1 MKAHF
6 HPGRLV
12 WAAARLPWVTLRA
25 GGRGA
30 RRVLRSARFW
40 VPFLFA
46 VVVLLVVYYALADRY
61 TPLTT
66 DAYVQAYVIQVAPQ
80 VEGEVVRVYVGENQ
94 PVARGELLFE
104 IDRRPFEHKVRELE
118 GALARM
124 TQQVAQMESELA
136 AARAEEE
143 RVAAD
148 KALALA
154 IYRQEKAIFSKSSTT
169 ERKYLEAEQK
179 HKAAVAAQER
189 ARAQVRQKEQALAA
203 KVGAEHALVAEA
215 RAQLETARL
224 KLGWTRVVSPANGY
238 VTNVQLRAGS
248 YATAGRPVLTVVD
261 GEQWWVVANFR
272 ESNLEYLA
280 PGRPAGVAFRGYPGR
295 IFPATVQSVG
305 WGVGQGQGVP
315 SGELPAVKSPN
326 EWVRFAQRFPV
337 RLALDRPAD
346 VPLRVGAT
354 ASVVVYASDD
364 SPLNPVAHFWQ
375 ELLTRLDYL
384 R

>member
-1 MKAHF
+1 MKVHL
-6 HPGRLV
+6 HLGRLV
-12 WAAARLPWVTLRA
+12 GTAARLPWATLRA
-25 GGRGA
+25 CGRGA

-40 VPFLFA
+40 IAFLFT
-46 VVVLLVVYYALADRY
+46 VVVLLVAYYALMDKY
-61 TPLTT
+61 TPFTT

-104 IDRRPFEHKVRELE
+104 IDRRPFEHKVREL
-118 GALARM
+118 GGNLARM
-124 TQQVAQMESELA
+124 TQQVAQLDSELA
-136 AARAEEE
+136 AARAEEDRIAAE
-143 RVAAD
+143 R
-148 KALALA
+148 ALALA
-154 IYRQEKAIFSKSSTT
+154 IYQQEKTIFSKSSTT

-179 HKAAVAAQER
+179 HKAAVAAVDR

-203 KVGAEHALVAEA
+203 KVGAEHALVVEA

-224 KLGWTRVVSPANGY
+224 KLGWTRVVAPANGY

-261 GEQWWVVANFR
+261 ADQWWVVANFR
-272 ESNLEYLA
+272 ENNLEYLA

-315 SGELPAVKSPN
+315 SGELPAVKAPQ
-326 EWVRFAQRFPV
+326 EWLHPAQRFQV
-337 RLALDRPAD
+337 RVALDHPAD

-354 ASVVVYASDD
+354 ASVVVYATDD
-364 SPLNPVAHFWQ
+364 SPLNPVARFWQ
-375 ELLTRLDYL
+375 EVETRLNYL